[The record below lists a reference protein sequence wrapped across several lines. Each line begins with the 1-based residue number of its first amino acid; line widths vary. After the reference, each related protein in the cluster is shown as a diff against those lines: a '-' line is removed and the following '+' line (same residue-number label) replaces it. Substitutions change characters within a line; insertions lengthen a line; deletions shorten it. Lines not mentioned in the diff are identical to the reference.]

1 VKNVHLVNGYK
12 NSHLKMKWQP
22 ARTLCCKSGAFLVHF
37 LFALVSLYG
46 VGKVENADI
55 STPERCHEL
64 Q

>member
-1 VKNVHLVNGYK
+1 M
-12 NSHLKMKWQP
+12 MKWQP

-37 LFALVSLYG
+37 LFALVNLYG